1 MATAVAASW
10 PASSAVATE
19 PGLFPAVW
27 AVWAARGVRGDFL
40 LGGPQP
46 TGVLPDRDGDLP

>member
-1 MATAVAASW
+1 MATAVAASC